1 MLIKESLSVNNRE
14 YSIESGLWAKQAGG
28 TAILRWGDI
37 VIMANATA
45 AKEAREG
52 VDFFPLTIEY
62 REKFYSVGSI
72 PGGFIKREARPS
84 DKEILISRVTDRPIR
99 PLFPKEYVNELQ
111 IFITLLSC
119 NKIDSGDVHAIT
131 AASAALMASEVPFQG
146 PVAGVR
152 VCRVDGQFEVFTD
165 LERQGQADINVAL
178 AGTYDAVTMIEG
190 HAKEV
195 GEEDMLAA
203 VDFGHAK
210 IKELCE
216 MQNKFAEKVG
226 KEKIVVPPKEVN
238 EELKKKVYNI
248 AFDSLKAANDYVD
261 KKARSEKISAAKDE
275 AMKKIIVDLES
286 IEDEEEREKQTGEV
300 KSFLSDIEVEI
311 VRDQIFNDHVR
322 ADGRK
327 LDEIRDISV
336 EVGVLPSTHGSA
348 VFTRGETQALGV
360 ATLGTENDAQS
371 VDDVNGQSS
380 KRFYL
385 HYNFLPFCVGEVRRY
400 GGVGRREVGHGRL
413 AESALMNMVPDAKKF
428 PYVIRMVSEILE
440 SNGSSSMAS
449 VCVGSLAMMD
459 AGVPIERAVAGI
471 AMGLITKGDQ
481 YAVLSDI
488 AGLEDHFGDMD
499 FKVAGTEKGITAFQ
513 LDLKIQGLKPEI
525 MQKALAQ
532 AKDGRM
538 HILSKMGEALNSARE
553 DISPNA
559 PRITTLKIDKEKIGE
574 LIGPGGKN
582 IKSIIERT
590 GVDISVGEEGDVSIA
605 SNDAAAAAAAV
616 ELIESQFAEV
626 EVNKVYKGIVKKITD
641 FGAFIEVFPG
651 KDGLCHISKLSHKR
665 VVRVEDAVSEGDEV
679 EVKILA
685 VDRQGRI
692 SLSMKDVEPVEVS

>member
-1 MLIKESLSVNNRE
+1 MLIKESLSINDRE
-14 YSIESGLWAKQAGG
+14 YSVESGVWARQAGG
-28 TAILRWGDI
+28 TAILRWGDT

-72 PGGFIKREARPS
+72 PGGFIKREGRPS

-111 IFITLLSC
+111 IFITLLSG
-119 NKIDSGDVHAIT
+119 NKINSGDVHAIT

-165 LERQGQADINVAL
+165 LERQGKADINVAL

-216 MQNKFAEKVG
+216 MQKKFAEKVG

-238 EELKKKVYNI
+238 EELKKKVYDI
-248 AFDSLKAANDYVD
+248 AFDSLKAANDYAD
-261 KKARSEKISAAKDE
+261 KKARSEKIRAAKDE
-275 AMKKIIVDLES
+275 AIEKIIVDLES
-286 IEDEEEREKQTGEV
+286 VEDEKEREKQTGEA

-311 VRDQIFNDHVR
+311 VRDQIFNDNVR

-371 VDDVNGQSS
+371 VDDVNGQGS

-413 AESALMNMVPDAKKF
+413 AESALMNMVPDAQKF

-553 DISPNA
+553 NLSPNA
-559 PRITTLKIDKEKIGE
+559 PRITTLKIDKDKIGE

-605 SNDAAAAAAAV
+605 SNDAAAAVAAV

-626 EVNKVYKGIVKKITD
+626 EVNKIYKGIVKKITD
-641 FGAFIEVFPG
+641 FGAFIEVLPG

-692 SLSMKDVEPVEVS
+692 SLSMKDVEPVEIS